1 MMCLSVSV
9 LVACCALASAQQGR
23 LYSSSF
29 AIPGNASYDYVV
41 VGGGT
46 AGLAIAARLAGKN
59 SVAVIEA
66 GGLYE
71 IENGNQSVVPYYA
84 LTMAVLST
92 SLSYPR
98 QPLVDW
104 DLISVPL
111 TSAGNR
117 RIHYAQGKPLGGTSA
132 LNTFGYTRGSIG
144 SY

>member
-1 MMCLSVSV
+1 M
-9 LVACCALASAQQGR
+9 
-23 LYSSSF
+23 
-29 AIPGNASYDYVV
+29 

-46 AGLAIAARLAGKN
+46 AGLAIVARLAETN

-92 SLSYPR
+92 LLSYPR

-104 DLISVPL
+104 DLISVPS

-117 RIHYAQGKPLGGTSA
+117 RIHYAQGKTLGGTSA
-132 LNTFGYTRGSIG
+132 LNTFGYTRGSVG